1 MNKRVLIF
9 LGVVL
14 AGMIVISFYTFLG
27 GFKNIAFS
35 IQPVSK
41 PKVLAGIPFEG
52 NMRSSRLDSLFEV
65 TRQIHQS
72 GRLKG
77 TLGAIYYD
85 VPLKK
90 RSRGEINAL
99 IGIWLDEAST
109 PLPKGFQLRT
119 IPAGKVVQ
127 ARLQAHFLVSPS
139 PDEVQEKMRQYARQ
153 QRLQP
158 ENLVMEQYL
167 SDESIILETPIR

>member
-9 LGVVL
+9 IGVVL
-14 AGMIVISFYTFLG
+14 AGLIVLTLYIFLG
-27 GFKNIAFS
+27 GFKEVTFS

-41 PKVLAGIPFEG
+41 PKVLAGVPFEG

-72 GRLKG
+72 GQLKG

-90 RSRGEINAL
+90 QSRGEINAL
-99 IGIWLDEAST
+99 IGVWLDDASMS
-109 PLPKGFQLRT
+109 LPKGFQLRT

-153 QRLQP
+153 QGLQP
-158 ENLVMEQYL
+158 ENLVIEEYL